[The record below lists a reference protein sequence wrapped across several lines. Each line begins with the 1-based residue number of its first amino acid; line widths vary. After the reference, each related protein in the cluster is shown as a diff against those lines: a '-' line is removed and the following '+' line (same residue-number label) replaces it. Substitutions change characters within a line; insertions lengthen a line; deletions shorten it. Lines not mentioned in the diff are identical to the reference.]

1 MIKLADQ
8 STPLQETFHY
18 QPEEEQEFEV
28 KQILKRKSQQYLV
41 KWKNYPDLENTWEP
55 LRNLVNC
62 QLLLQQFWQKQD

>member
-8 STPLQETFHY
+8 STLLQETFHY

-28 KQILKRKSQQYLV
+28 KQILKRKGQQYLV
-41 KWKNYPDLENTWEP
+41 KWKNYPGSENTWEP
-55 LRNLVNC
+55 LRNLTNC